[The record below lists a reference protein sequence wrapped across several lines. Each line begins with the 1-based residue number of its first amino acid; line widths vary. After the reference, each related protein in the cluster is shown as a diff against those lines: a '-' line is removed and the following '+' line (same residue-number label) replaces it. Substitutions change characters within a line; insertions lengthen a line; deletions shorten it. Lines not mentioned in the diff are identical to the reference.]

1 MEEVSI
7 KVSIASREY
16 PLKIKKADEAL
27 VMEAAQKLNDRIK
40 EYESQYAV
48 SDKIDLLA
56 MCAMQFATELVTLS
70 STLPQERQEVKDA
83 VADIDSLIS
92 EYFKK

>member
-7 KVSIASREY
+7 KVSISSREY

-92 EYFKK
+92 EYLKK

>member
-7 KVSIASREY
+7 KVSIVSREY
-16 PLKIKKADEAL
+16 PLKIKKADEARVL
-27 VMEAAQKLNDRIK
+27 EAAQKLNDRIK
-40 EYESQYAV
+40 EYESQYAA

-70 STLPQERQEVKDA
+70 NTLPQERQEMHDA

-92 EYFKK
+92 EYLKK